1 MAKISFFLLLALLLS
16 GCRSSGDKAA
26 DSEGEAPPVEMQ
38 ELPANVRIDPLA
50 REVLD
55 GWPQYQALERRMPGL
70 AEAQNEEELKLVLEE
85 LDQICEQLEENPIPE
100 PFERPSVRSRI
111 KVIRTYLEKLEAT
124 LYYRLSYGEAM
135 RELME
140 AYNALGSQFN
150 VIVRNTLTPELFEDE

>member
-1 MAKISFFLLLALLLS
+1 MAKISFFLLLGLLLS
-16 GCRSSGDKAA
+16 GCQSSGDKAVESA
-26 DSEGEAPPVEMQ
+26 GEVPPVELQ
-38 ELPANVRIDPLA
+38 ELPPAVRIDPMA

-55 GWPQYQALERRMPGL
+55 GWPQYQSLERRMPGL
-70 AEAQNEEELKLVLEE
+70 VEAQNEEELKLVLEE
-85 LDQICEQLEENPIPE
+85 LDQICEQLEQNAIPE

-111 KVIRTYLEKLEAT
+111 KVIRTYLEKLQAT
-124 LYYRLSYGEAM
+124 LYYRLPYEEPM